1 MAMAPVL
8 TALVVRPKMNIGLL
22 VSGLGHLFLLLW
34 MFAAG
39 FFTKIEKTP
48 ELQVTQVTIL
58 STQEFDA
65 LNAGQPELPSTN
77 TPDMARPAAE
87 LTPAPPPAP
96 EARPTPVLKSEPSPT
111 PTLELAPKLMS
122 SPKVPEQPLLSEAP
136 EQIKPQDAP
145 RVAPVAAPPPPVNAA
160 IAQDTALAVIK
171 SPYPAPV
178 PEVMVDRQSMAP
190 EAATTQIITE
200 ATQTQNI
207 PSLAPQTSAH
217 PKPRPTVA
225 PKPEVP
231 PETITDLVAEALAE
245 ALTEPIPLEP
255 EAAPSRPAVGSLTT
269 FEMDS
274 LRLSVQSCWNVG
286 SLSTDALNV
295 VVTIGL
301 SIQKNGMPDAA
312 SIRIVAFENG
322 SEVAARQAFEAG
334 RRAIIRCGAKGFK
347 LPKEKYDQWKDV
359 EMVFNPKEM
368 RMK

>member
-8 TALVVRPKMNIGLL
+8 TALAVRPKMNIGLL

-87 LTPAPPPAP
+87 LTPALPSAP
-96 EARPTPVLKSEPSPT
+96 KAEPTPVLKSEPSPT
-111 PTLELAPKLMS
+111 PTLELAPKLMP
-122 SPKVPEQPLLSEAP
+122 SPKAPEQPLLSEAP
-136 EQIKPQDAP
+136 EQTKPQDAP
-145 RVAPVAAPPPPVNAA
+145 RVAPVAALPPPVNAA

-171 SPYPAPV
+171 SPDPAPV

-207 PSLAPQTSAH
+207 PTLAPQTSAR
-217 PKPRPTVA
+217 PKTRPTVA

-245 ALTEPIPLEP
+245 AFAEPIPLEP

-322 SEVAARQAFEAG
+322 SEVVARQAFEAG